1 MNYLTVEKLSK
12 SIGEKELFSEI
23 TFGLEKG
30 QKTALIARNGT
41 GKSTLLN
48 IIAGYDVPDSGQVV
62 IRNDI
67 TVSYLPQ
74 MDRFADNFSVL
85 DAIFDAQTPTIQAI
99 KEYESCI
106 LMAENGQD
114 NPEIHQ
120 RLQKAILEMDRLQAW
135 DFEAK
140 AKEILSRF
148 GIHDI
153 FKNINELSG
162 GQRKK
167 AALAKTLIA
176 DTDLLILDE
185 PTNHLD
191 VEMIE
196 WLENYLKAANVTLLM
211 VTHDRYFL
219 DQVCNDIIE
228 LDHGQLYHYRGK
240 YDYFVEKKAE
250 RLANAAAENEKLR
263 QLFRKELEWV
273 HTSPQARTTK
283 ARARINAFEELKKEV
298 SKAPE
303 QKQEGFKVRTERL
316 GNKILEINNLDFA
329 YPNNV
334 LLDDFS
340 YIFKKGEKCGIV
352 GPNGTGKSTFLKLI
366 MGELQADGGK
376 ITPGLTI
383 QFGYFSQD
391 GLPYSGNK
399 RIIDLVKEQ
408 AEVIRMDNGNYMG
421 ASQFLN
427 HFGFKYEQQYTY
439 YEDLSGGEKRKL
451 HLLITLL
458 KNPNFLILD
467 EPTNDFD
474 IDTLNLLEDFLDN
487 YTGCILMVSHD
498 RWFMNKLVDHIFVFE
513 GHGKIKDYY
522 GNYTEYRLEKDK
534 ELRLQKRIA
543 KINAPATTEDSK
555 GKPTR
560 ASNPNKMTFKER
572 KEFETLEVE
581 IEQLE
586 KEKAELIEK
595 MNSGAGT
602 SQELT
607 DWSRRY
613 QEVETSLDEKS
624 MRWLELSEKEY
635 RKSLA
640 NARLFLYSQWRDRE
654 LNSRPPGYESDALT
668 N

>member
-99 KEYESCI
+99 KEYEACMV
-106 LMAENGQD
+106 LAETEHENVEVQ
-114 NPEIHQ
+114 Q
-120 RLQKAILEMDRLQAW
+120 RLQKAIMEMDRLHAW

-196 WLENYLKAANVTLLM
+196 WLENYLKSANVTLLM

-329 YPNNV
+329 YPDNV

-474 IDTLNLLEDFLDN
+474 IDTLNLLEDFLEN

-522 GNYTEYRLEKDK
+522 GNYTEYRIERDK
-534 ELRLQKRIA
+534 ELKLQKRIA
-543 KINAPATTEDSK
+543 KINAPTPVEDNKSK
-555 GKPTR
+555 PAR
-560 ASNPNKMTFKER
+560 AANPNKMTFKER

-595 MNSGAGT
+595 MNSGAGS

-613 QEVETSLDEKS
+613 QEVETSLDDKS
-624 MRWLELSEKEY
+624 MRWLELSEKE
-635 RKSLA
+635 
-640 NARLFLYSQWRDRE
+640 
-654 LNSRPPGYESDALT
+654 
-668 N
+668 

>member
-99 KEYESCI
+99 KEYEACMV
-106 LMAENGQD
+106 LAETEHENVEVQ
-114 NPEIHQ
+114 Q
-120 RLQKAILEMDRLQAW
+120 RLQKAIMEMDRLHAW

-196 WLENYLKAANVTLLM
+196 WLENYLKSANVTLLM

-250 RLANAAAENEKLR
+250 RLSNAAAENEKLR

-329 YPNNV
+329 YPDNV

-474 IDTLNLLEDFLDN
+474 IDTLNLLEDFLEN

-522 GNYTEYRLEKDK
+522 GNYTEYRLERDK

-543 KINAPATTEDSK
+543 KINAPAVTEESK
-555 GKPTR
+555 SKPAR
-560 ASNPNKMTFKER
+560 ATNPNKMTFKER

-595 MNSGAGT
+595 MNSGAGS

-613 QEVETSLDEKS
+613 QEVETSLDDKS
-624 MRWLELSEKEY
+624 MRWLELSEKE
-635 RKSLA
+635 
-640 NARLFLYSQWRDRE
+640 
-654 LNSRPPGYESDALT
+654 
-668 N
+668 

>member
-12 SIGEKELFSEI
+12 TIGEKELFSEI

-48 IIAGYDVPDSGQVV
+48 IIAGYDSPDSGQVV

-99 KEYESCI
+99 KEYESCM
-106 LMAENGQD
+106 LMAENGND
-114 NPEIHQ
+114 SPELHQ

-135 DFEAK
+135 DFEAR

-196 WLENYLKAANVTLLM
+196 WLENYLQAANVTLLM

-474 IDTLNLLEDFLDN
+474 IDTLNLLEDFLEN

-522 GNYTEYRLEKDK
+522 GNYTEYRLERDK
-534 ELRLQKRIA
+534 ELKLQKRIA
-543 KINAPATTEDSK
+543 KINAPAATEESK
-555 GKPTR
+555 SKPSR
-560 ASNPNKMTFKER
+560 ATNPNKMTFKER

-595 MNSGAGT
+595 MNSGAGS

-624 MRWLELSEKEY
+624 MRWLELSEKE
-635 RKSLA
+635 
-640 NARLFLYSQWRDRE
+640 
-654 LNSRPPGYESDALT
+654 
-668 N
+668 

>member
-99 KEYESCI
+99 KEYEACMV
-106 LMAENGQD
+106 LAETEHENVEVQQ
-114 NPEIHQ
+114 H
-120 RLQKAILEMDRLQAW
+120 LQKAIMEMDRLHAW

-196 WLENYLKAANVTLLM
+196 WLENYLKSANVTLLM

-240 YDYFVEKKAE
+240 YDYFIEKKAE

-329 YPNNV
+329 YPDNV

-474 IDTLNLLEDFLDN
+474 IDTLNLLEDFLEN

-522 GNYTEYRLEKDK
+522 GNYTEYRIERDK
-534 ELRLQKRIA
+534 ELKLQKRIA
-543 KINAPATTEDSK
+543 KINAPAATEESK
-555 GKPTR
+555 SKPSR
-560 ASNPNKMTFKER
+560 ATNPNKMTFKER

-595 MNSGAGT
+595 MNSGAG
-602 SQELT
+602 SPQELT

-613 QEVETSLDEKS
+613 QEVETSLDDKS
-624 MRWLELSEKEY
+624 MRWLELSEKE
-635 RKSLA
+635 
-640 NARLFLYSQWRDRE
+640 
-654 LNSRPPGYESDALT
+654 
-668 N
+668 

>member
-74 MDRFADNFSVL
+74 MDRFADNYSVL

-99 KEYESCI
+99 KEYESCM

-114 NPEIHQ
+114 NPETHQ

-153 FKNINELSG
+153 FKTINELSG

-167 AALAKTLIA
+167 AALAQTLIA

-303 QKQEGFKVRTERL
+303 QKQKGFKVRTERL

-329 YPNNV
+329 YPDNV

-474 IDTLNLLEDFLDN
+474 IDTLNLLEDFLEN

-534 ELRLQKRIA
+534 ELKLQKRIA
-543 KINAPATTEDSK
+543 KINAPAVTEESKSKPARTT
-555 GKPTR
+555 
-560 ASNPNKMTFKER
+560 NPNKKTFKER

-613 QEVETSLDEKS
+613 QEVETALDEKS
-624 MRWLELSEKEY
+624 MRWLELSEKE
-635 RKSLA
+635 
-640 NARLFLYSQWRDRE
+640 
-654 LNSRPPGYESDALT
+654 
-668 N
+668 

>member
-12 SIGEKELFSEI
+12 AIGEKELFSEI

-48 IIAGYDVPDSGQVV
+48 IIAGYDSPDSGQVV

-99 KEYESCI
+99 KEYESCM
-106 LMAENGQD
+106 LLAENGND
-114 NPEIHQ
+114 SPELHQ

-135 DFEAK
+135 DFEAR

-196 WLENYLKAANVTLLM
+196 WLENYLQAANVTLLM

-329 YPNNV
+329 YPDNV

-474 IDTLNLLEDFLDN
+474 IDTLNLLEDFLEN

-534 ELRLQKRIA
+534 ELKLQKRIA
-543 KINAPATTEDSK
+543 KINAPAVTEEGKSK
-555 GKPTR
+555 PAR
-560 ASNPNKMTFKER
+560 ATNPNKMTFKER

-595 MNSGAGT
+595 MNSGAGS

-624 MRWLELSEKEY
+624 MRWLELSEKE
-635 RKSLA
+635 
-640 NARLFLYSQWRDRE
+640 
-654 LNSRPPGYESDALT
+654 
-668 N
+668 

>member
-12 SIGEKELFSEI
+12 TIGEKELFSEI

-48 IIAGYDVPDSGQVV
+48 IIAGYDTPDSGQVV

-99 KEYESCI
+99 KEYESCM
-106 LMAENGQD
+106 LMAENGND
-114 NPEIHQ
+114 SPELHQ

-135 DFEAK
+135 DFEAR

-196 WLENYLKAANVTLLM
+196 WLENYLQAANVTLLM

-298 SKAPE
+298 SKVPE

-474 IDTLNLLEDFLDN
+474 IDTLNLLEDFLEN

-522 GNYTEYRLEKDK
+522 GNYTEYRLERDK
-534 ELRLQKRIA
+534 ELKLQKRIA
-543 KINAPATTEDSK
+543 KINAPAATEESK
-555 GKPTR
+555 SKPSR
-560 ASNPNKMTFKER
+560 ATNPNKMTFKER

-595 MNSGAGT
+595 MNSGAGS

-624 MRWLELSEKEY
+624 MRWLELSEKE
-635 RKSLA
+635 
-640 NARLFLYSQWRDRE
+640 
-654 LNSRPPGYESDALT
+654 
-668 N
+668 

>member
-99 KEYESCI
+99 KEYEACMV
-106 LMAENGQD
+106 LAETEHENVEVQQ
-114 NPEIHQ
+114 H
-120 RLQKAILEMDRLQAW
+120 LQKAIMEMDRLHAW

-196 WLENYLKAANVTLLM
+196 WLENYLKSANVTLLM

-329 YPNNV
+329 YPDNV

-474 IDTLNLLEDFLDN
+474 IDTLNLLEDFLEN

-522 GNYTEYRLEKDK
+522 GNYTEYRIERDK
-534 ELRLQKRIA
+534 ELKLQKRIA
-543 KINAPATTEDSK
+543 KINAPAATEESK
-555 GKPTR
+555 SKPSR
-560 ASNPNKMTFKER
+560 ATNPNKMTFKER

-581 IEQLE
+581 IELLE

-595 MNSGAGT
+595 MNSGAGS

-613 QEVETSLDEKS
+613 QEVETSLDDKS
-624 MRWLELSEKEY
+624 MRWLELSEKE
-635 RKSLA
+635 
-640 NARLFLYSQWRDRE
+640 
-654 LNSRPPGYESDALT
+654 
-668 N
+668 

>member
-30 QKTALIARNGT
+30 QKTALSARNGT

-74 MDRFADNFSVL
+74 MDRFADNYSVL

-99 KEYESCI
+99 KEYESCM

-114 NPEIHQ
+114 NPETHQ

-303 QKQEGFKVRTERL
+303 QKQKGFKVRTERL

-329 YPNNV
+329 YPDNV

-474 IDTLNLLEDFLDN
+474 IDTLNLLEDFLEN

-534 ELRLQKRIA
+534 ELKLQKRIA
-543 KINAPATTEDSK
+543 KINAPAVTEESKSKPARTT
-555 GKPTR
+555 
-560 ASNPNKMTFKER
+560 NPNKKTFKER

-613 QEVETSLDEKS
+613 QEVETALDEKS
-624 MRWLELSEKEY
+624 MRWLELSEKE
-635 RKSLA
+635 
-640 NARLFLYSQWRDRE
+640 
-654 LNSRPPGYESDALT
+654 
-668 N
+668 

>member
-74 MDRFADNFSVL
+74 MDRFADSYSVL

-99 KEYESCI
+99 KEYEAC
-106 LMAENGQD
+106 LMLSEQEHN
-114 NPEIHQ
+114 NNEIQQ
-120 RLQKAILEMDRLQAW
+120 RLQKAIMEMDRLHAW
-135 DFEAK
+135 DFEAR

-329 YPNNV
+329 YPGNV

-474 IDTLNLLEDFLDN
+474 IDTLNLLEDFLEN

-522 GNYTEYRLEKDK
+522 GNYTEYRIERDK
-534 ELRLQKRIA
+534 ELKQQKRIA
-543 KINAPATTEDSK
+543 KLNTPPAEESK
-555 GKPTR
+555 SKPAR
-560 ASNPNKMTFKER
+560 DSNPNKMTFKER

-586 KEKAELIEK
+586 QEKAELIEK

-602 SQELT
+602 PQELT

-613 QEVETSLDEKS
+613 QEVEASLDEKS
-624 MRWLELSEKEY
+624 MRWLELSEKE
-635 RKSLA
+635 
-640 NARLFLYSQWRDRE
+640 
-654 LNSRPPGYESDALT
+654 
-668 N
+668 

>member
-99 KEYESCI
+99 KEYEACMM
-106 LMAENGQD
+106 LTEQEQD
-114 NPEIHQ
+114 NSEVQQ
-120 RLQKAILEMDRLQAW
+120 RLQKAILEMDRLHAW

-153 FKNINELSG
+153 FMNINELSG

-250 RLANAAAENEKLR
+250 RIANAAAENEKLR

-298 SKAPE
+298 SKTPE

-329 YPNNV
+329 YPDNV

-474 IDTLNLLEDFLDN
+474 IDTLNLLEDFLEN

-534 ELRLQKRIA
+534 ELKLQKRIA
-543 KINAPATTEDSK
+543 KINAPAATEDSK
-555 GKPTR
+555 GKPAR
-560 ASNPNKMTFKER
+560 ATNPNKMTFKER

-586 KEKAELIEK
+586 KEKALLIEE

-613 QEVETSLDEKS
+613 QEVETSLDDKS
-624 MRWLELSEKEY
+624 MRWLELSEKE
-635 RKSLA
+635 
-640 NARLFLYSQWRDRE
+640 
-654 LNSRPPGYESDALT
+654 
-668 N
+668 

>member
-62 IRNDI
+62 VRNDI

-99 KEYESCI
+99 KEYEACMV
-106 LMAENGQD
+106 LAENGQD
-114 NPEIHQ
+114 NPETHQ
-120 RLQKAILEMDRLQAW
+120 RLQKAIMEMDRLHAW

-196 WLENYLKAANVTLLM
+196 WLENYLKSANVTLLM

-329 YPNNV
+329 YPDNV

-408 AEVIRMDNGNYMG
+408 AEVIRMDKGNYMG

-474 IDTLNLLEDFLDN
+474 IDTLNLLEDFLEN

-522 GNYTEYRLEKDK
+522 GNYTEYRIERDK
-534 ELRLQKRIA
+534 ELKLQKRIA
-543 KINAPATTEDSK
+543 KINAPTPVEDNKSK
-555 GKPTR
+555 PART
-560 ASNPNKMTFKER
+560 ANPNKMTFKER

-595 MNSGAGT
+595 MNSGAGS

-624 MRWLELSEKEY
+624 MRWLELSEKE
-635 RKSLA
+635 
-640 NARLFLYSQWRDRE
+640 
-654 LNSRPPGYESDALT
+654 
-668 N
+668 

>member
-99 KEYESCI
+99 KEYEACMV
-106 LMAENGQD
+106 LAETEHENVEVQ
-114 NPEIHQ
+114 Q
-120 RLQKAILEMDRLQAW
+120 RLQKAIMEMDRLHAW

-153 FKNINELSG
+153 FKNVNELSG

-196 WLENYLKAANVTLLM
+196 WLENYLKSANVTLLM

-283 ARARINAFEELKKEV
+283 ARARINAFEELKIEV

-329 YPNNV
+329 YPDNV

-474 IDTLNLLEDFLDN
+474 IDTLNLLEDFLEN

-522 GNYTEYRLEKDK
+522 GNYTEYRIERDK
-534 ELRLQKRIA
+534 ELKLQKRIA
-543 KINAPATTEDSK
+543 KINAPTPVEDNKSK
-555 GKPTR
+555 PAR
-560 ASNPNKMTFKER
+560 AANPNKMTFKER

-595 MNSGAGT
+595 MNSGAGS

-613 QEVETSLDEKS
+613 QEVETSLDDKS
-624 MRWLELSEKEY
+624 MRWLELSEKE
-635 RKSLA
+635 
-640 NARLFLYSQWRDRE
+640 
-654 LNSRPPGYESDALT
+654 
-668 N
+668 

>member
-99 KEYESCI
+99 KEYEACMV
-106 LMAENGQD
+106 LAETEHENIEVQ
-114 NPEIHQ
+114 Q
-120 RLQKAILEMDRLQAW
+120 RLQKAIMEMDRLHAW

-196 WLENYLKAANVTLLM
+196 WLENYLKSANVTLLM

-329 YPNNV
+329 YPDNV

-474 IDTLNLLEDFLDN
+474 IDTLNLLEDFLEN

-522 GNYTEYRLEKDK
+522 GNYTEYRIERDK
-534 ELRLQKRIA
+534 ELKLQKRIA
-543 KINAPATTEDSK
+543 KINAPTPVEDNKSK
-555 GKPTR
+555 PAR
-560 ASNPNKMTFKER
+560 AANPNKMTFKER

-595 MNSGAGT
+595 MNSGAGS

-613 QEVETSLDEKS
+613 QEVETSLDDKS
-624 MRWLELSEKEY
+624 MRWLELSEKE
-635 RKSLA
+635 
-640 NARLFLYSQWRDRE
+640 
-654 LNSRPPGYESDALT
+654 
-668 N
+668 

>member
-99 KEYESCI
+99 KEYEACMV
-106 LMAENGQD
+106 LAETEHENVEVQ
-114 NPEIHQ
+114 Q
-120 RLQKAILEMDRLQAW
+120 RLQKAIMEMDRLHAW

-329 YPNNV
+329 YPDNV

-408 AEVIRMDNGNYMG
+408 AEVIRLDNGNYMG

-474 IDTLNLLEDFLDN
+474 IDTLNLLEDFLEH

-522 GNYTEYRLEKDK
+522 GNYTEYRIEKDK
-534 ELRLQKRIA
+534 ELKLQKRIA
-543 KINAPATTEDSK
+543 KINAPAPVEDGKSK
-555 GKPTR
+555 PAR
-560 ASNPNKMTFKER
+560 ATNPNKMTFKER

-613 QEVETSLDEKS
+613 QEVETSLDDKS
-624 MRWLELSEKEY
+624 MRWLELSEKE
-635 RKSLA
+635 
-640 NARLFLYSQWRDRE
+640 
-654 LNSRPPGYESDALT
+654 
-668 N
+668 

>member
-12 SIGEKELFSEI
+12 AIGEKELFSEI

-48 IIAGYDVPDSGQVV
+48 IIAGYDSPDSGQVV

-74 MDRFADNFSVL
+74 MDRFADNFSVM

-99 KEYESCI
+99 KEYESCM
-106 LMAENGQD
+106 LMAEKGNDG
-114 NPEIHQ
+114 PELHQ

-135 DFEAK
+135 DFEAR

-196 WLENYLKAANVTLLM
+196 WLENYLQAANVTLLM

-228 LDHGQLYHYRGK
+228 LNHGQLYHYRGK

-329 YPNNV
+329 YPDNV

-474 IDTLNLLEDFLDN
+474 IDTLNLLEDFLEN

-522 GNYTEYRLEKDK
+522 GNYTEYRLERDK
-534 ELRLQKRIA
+534 ELKLQKRIA
-543 KINAPATTEDSK
+543 KINAPAATEENK
-555 GKPTR
+555 GKPAR
-560 ASNPNKMTFKER
+560 ATNPNKMTFKER
-572 KEFETLEVE
+572 KEFETLELE

-595 MNSGAGT
+595 MNSGAGS

-624 MRWLELSEKEY
+624 MRWLELSEKI
-635 RKSLA
+635 
-640 NARLFLYSQWRDRE
+640 
-654 LNSRPPGYESDALT
+654 
-668 N
+668 

>member
-99 KEYESCI
+99 KEYEACMV
-106 LMAENGQD
+106 LAETEHENIEVQQ
-114 NPEIHQ
+114 H
-120 RLQKAILEMDRLQAW
+120 LQKAIMEMDRLHAW

-153 FKNINELSG
+153 FKNVNELSG

-196 WLENYLKAANVTLLM
+196 WLENYLKSANVTLLM

-283 ARARINAFEELKKEV
+283 ARARINAFEELKIEV

-329 YPNNV
+329 YPDNV

-474 IDTLNLLEDFLDN
+474 IDTLNLLEDFLEN

-522 GNYTEYRLEKDK
+522 GNYTEYRIERDK
-534 ELRLQKRIA
+534 ELKLQKRIA
-543 KINAPATTEDSK
+543 KINAPTPVEDNKSK
-555 GKPTR
+555 PAR
-560 ASNPNKMTFKER
+560 AANPNKMTFKER

-595 MNSGAGT
+595 MNSGAGS

-613 QEVETSLDEKS
+613 QEVETSLDDKS
-624 MRWLELSEKEY
+624 MRWLELSEKE
-635 RKSLA
+635 
-640 NARLFLYSQWRDRE
+640 
-654 LNSRPPGYESDALT
+654 
-668 N
+668 

>member
-99 KEYESCI
+99 KEYEACMV
-106 LMAENGQD
+106 LAETEHENVEVQ
-114 NPEIHQ
+114 Q
-120 RLQKAILEMDRLQAW
+120 RLQKAIMEMDRLHAW

-329 YPNNV
+329 YPDNV

-408 AEVIRMDNGNYMG
+408 AEVIRLDNGNYMG

-474 IDTLNLLEDFLDN
+474 IDTLNLLEDFLEH

-522 GNYTEYRLEKDK
+522 GNYTEYRIEKDK
-534 ELRLQKRIA
+534 ELKLQKRIA
-543 KINAPATTEDSK
+543 KINAPAPVEDGKSK
-555 GKPTR
+555 PAR
-560 ASNPNKMTFKER
+560 ATNPNKMTFKER

-586 KEKAELIEK
+586 KEKEELIEK

-613 QEVETSLDEKS
+613 QEVETSLDDKS
-624 MRWLELSEKEY
+624 MRWLELSEKE
-635 RKSLA
+635 
-640 NARLFLYSQWRDRE
+640 
-654 LNSRPPGYESDALT
+654 
-668 N
+668 

>member
-99 KEYESCI
+99 KEYEACMV
-106 LMAENGQD
+106 LAETEHENVEVQ
-114 NPEIHQ
+114 Q
-120 RLQKAILEMDRLQAW
+120 RLQKAIMEMDRLHAW

-329 YPNNV
+329 YPDNV

-408 AEVIRMDNGNYMG
+408 AEVIRLDNGNYMG

-474 IDTLNLLEDFLDN
+474 IDTLNLLEDFLEH

-522 GNYTEYRLEKDK
+522 GNYTEYRIEKDK
-534 ELRLQKRIA
+534 ELKLQKRIA
-543 KINAPATTEDSK
+543 KINAPAPVEDGKSK
-555 GKPTR
+555 PAR
-560 ASNPNKMTFKER
+560 ATNPNKMTFKER

-624 MRWLELSEKEY
+624 MRWLELSEKE
-635 RKSLA
+635 
-640 NARLFLYSQWRDRE
+640 
-654 LNSRPPGYESDALT
+654 
-668 N
+668 

>member
-99 KEYESCI
+99 KEYEACMM
-106 LMAENGQD
+106 LTEQEQD
-114 NPEIHQ
+114 NSEVQQ
-120 RLQKAILEMDRLQAW
+120 RLQKAILEMDRLHAW

-153 FKNINELSG
+153 FMNINELSG

-250 RLANAAAENEKLR
+250 RIANAAAENEKLR

-298 SKAPE
+298 SKTPE

-329 YPNNV
+329 YPDNV

-474 IDTLNLLEDFLDN
+474 IDTLNLLEDFLEN

-534 ELRLQKRIA
+534 ELKLQKRIA
-543 KINAPATTEDSK
+543 KINAPAATEDIK
-555 GKPTR
+555 GKPAR
-560 ASNPNKMTFKER
+560 ATNPNKMTFKER

-586 KEKAELIEK
+586 KEKALLIEK

-613 QEVETSLDEKS
+613 QEVETSLDDKS
-624 MRWLELSEKEY
+624 MRWLELSEKE
-635 RKSLA
+635 
-640 NARLFLYSQWRDRE
+640 
-654 LNSRPPGYESDALT
+654 
-668 N
+668 

>member
-74 MDRFADNFSVL
+74 MDRFADSYSVL

-99 KEYESCI
+99 KEYEAC
-106 LMAENGQD
+106 LMLSEQEHSNNEVQ
-114 NPEIHQ
+114 Q
-120 RLQKAILEMDRLQAW
+120 RLQKAIMEMDRLHAW
-135 DFEAK
+135 DFEAR

-329 YPNNV
+329 YPGNV

-474 IDTLNLLEDFLDN
+474 IDTLNLLEDFLEN

-522 GNYTEYRLEKDK
+522 GNYTEYRIERDK
-534 ELRLQKRIA
+534 ELKQQKRIA
-543 KINAPATTEDSK
+543 KLNTPPAEENKSK
-555 GKPTR
+555 PAR

-586 KEKAELIEK
+586 QEKAELIEK

-602 SQELT
+602 PQELT
-607 DWSRRY
+607 DWSRHY
-613 QEVETSLDEKS
+613 QEVESSLDEKS
-624 MRWLELSEKEY
+624 MRWLELSEKE
-635 RKSLA
+635 
-640 NARLFLYSQWRDRE
+640 
-654 LNSRPPGYESDALT
+654 
-668 N
+668 

>member
-99 KEYESCI
+99 KEYEACMV
-106 LMAENGQD
+106 LAETEHENVEVQQ
-114 NPEIHQ
+114 H
-120 RLQKAILEMDRLQAW
+120 LQKAIMEMDRLHAW

-196 WLENYLKAANVTLLM
+196 WLENYLKSANVTLLM

-283 ARARINAFEELKKEV
+283 ARARINAFEELKKGV

-329 YPNNV
+329 YPDNV

-474 IDTLNLLEDFLDN
+474 IDTLNLLEDFLEN

-522 GNYTEYRLEKDK
+522 GNYTEYRIERDK
-534 ELRLQKRIA
+534 ELKLQKRIA
-543 KINAPATTEDSK
+543 KINAPTPVEDNKSK
-555 GKPTR
+555 PART
-560 ASNPNKMTFKER
+560 ANPNKMTFKER

-595 MNSGAGT
+595 MNSGAGS

-613 QEVETSLDEKS
+613 QEVETSLDDKS
-624 MRWLELSEKEY
+624 MRWLELSEKE
-635 RKSLA
+635 
-640 NARLFLYSQWRDRE
+640 
-654 LNSRPPGYESDALT
+654 
-668 N
+668 

>member
-12 SIGEKELFSEI
+12 SVGEKELFSEI

-48 IIAGYDVPDSGQVV
+48 IIAGYDTPDSGQVV

-99 KEYESCI
+99 KEYESCM

-114 NPEIHQ
+114 NPETHL

-135 DFEAK
+135 DFESK

-153 FKNINELSG
+153 FKNVNELSG

-298 SKAPE
+298 SKTPE

-329 YPNNV
+329 YPDNV

-474 IDTLNLLEDFLDN
+474 IDTLNLLEDFLEN

-534 ELRLQKRIA
+534 ELKLQKRIA
-543 KINAPATTEDSK
+543 KINAPAATEESK
-555 GKPTR
+555 GKPAR
-560 ASNPNKMTFKER
+560 ATNPNKMTFKER
-572 KEFETLEVE
+572 KEFETLELE

-586 KEKAELIEK
+586 KEKASLIEK
-595 MNSGAGT
+595 MNSGVG
-602 SQELT
+602 SPQELT
-607 DWSRRY
+607 DWSHRY

-624 MRWLELSEKEY
+624 MRWLELSEKE
-635 RKSLA
+635 
-640 NARLFLYSQWRDRE
+640 
-654 LNSRPPGYESDALT
+654 
-668 N
+668 

>member
-99 KEYESCI
+99 KEYEACMV
-106 LMAENGQD
+106 LAETEHENIEVQ
-114 NPEIHQ
+114 Q
-120 RLQKAILEMDRLQAW
+120 RLQKAIMEMDRLHAW

-196 WLENYLKAANVTLLM
+196 WLENYLKSANVTLLM

-240 YDYFVEKKAE
+240 YDYFVEKKGE

-329 YPNNV
+329 YPDNV

-474 IDTLNLLEDFLDN
+474 IDTLNLLEDFLEN

-522 GNYTEYRLEKDK
+522 GNYTEYRIERDK
-534 ELRLQKRIA
+534 ELKLQKRIA
-543 KINAPATTEDSK
+543 KINAPTPVKDNKSK
-555 GKPTR
+555 PAR
-560 ASNPNKMTFKER
+560 AANPNKMTFKER

-595 MNSGAGT
+595 MNNGAGS

-613 QEVETSLDEKS
+613 QEVETSLDDKS
-624 MRWLELSEKEY
+624 MRWLELSEKE
-635 RKSLA
+635 
-640 NARLFLYSQWRDRE
+640 
-654 LNSRPPGYESDALT
+654 
-668 N
+668 

>member
-12 SIGEKELFSEI
+12 SIGEKELFTDI

-30 QKTALIARNGT
+30 QKTALIARNGS

-67 TVSYLPQ
+67 SVSYLPQ
-74 MDRFADNFSVL
+74 MDKFADNYSVL
-85 DAIFDAQTPTIQAI
+85 DAIFDSQAPI
-99 KEYESCI
+99 IKAFKEYEACLALS
-106 LMAENGQD
+106 ASD
-114 NPEIHQ
+114 TASSDIHE
-120 RLQKAILEMDRLQAW
+120 RLQKAMLDMDRLQAW
-135 DFEAK
+135 DFEAR

-148 GIHDI
+148 GINDI

-167 AALAKTLIA
+167 AALAKTLLS

-196 WLENYLKAANVTLLM
+196 WLENYLQAANVTLLM

-219 DQVCNDIIE
+219 DQVCNDILEI
-228 LDHGQLYHYRGK
+228 DHGNLYRYRGK

-250 RLANAAAENEKLR
+250 RLANAAAENDKLR

-273 HTSPQARTTK
+273 HTSPQARTSK
-283 ARARINAFEELKKEV
+283 ARARINAFENLKAEV

-316 GNKILEINNLDFA
+316 GNKILEINNLDFS

-334 LLDDFS
+334 LLNDFS

-352 GPNGTGKSTFLKLI
+352 GPNGTGKSTLLKLI
-366 MGELQADGGK
+366 MGELKANGGK

-383 QFGYFSQD
+383 QFGYFAQD
-391 GLPYSGNK
+391 GLPYAGNK

-408 AEVIRMDNGNYMG
+408 AEVIRLDNGNYMG

-474 IDTLNLLEDFLDN
+474 IDTLNLLEDFLEN

-513 GHGKIKDYY
+513 GNGKIKDYY
-522 GNYTEYRLEKDK
+522 GNYTEYRIERDK
-534 ELRLQKRIA
+534 ELKIQKRIA
-543 KINAPATTEDSK
+543 KNNAAPEDVK
-555 GKPTR
+555 TKPTR
-560 ASNPNKMTFKER
+560 AANPNKMSFKER

-586 KEKAELIEK
+586 KEKSELIEK
-595 MNSGAGT
+595 LNSGNGT

-607 DWSRRY
+607 DWSKRY
-613 QEVETSLDEKS
+613 QDVESSLDEKS
-624 MRWLELSEKEY
+624 MRWLELSEKE
-635 RKSLA
+635 
-640 NARLFLYSQWRDRE
+640 
-654 LNSRPPGYESDALT
+654 
-668 N
+668 